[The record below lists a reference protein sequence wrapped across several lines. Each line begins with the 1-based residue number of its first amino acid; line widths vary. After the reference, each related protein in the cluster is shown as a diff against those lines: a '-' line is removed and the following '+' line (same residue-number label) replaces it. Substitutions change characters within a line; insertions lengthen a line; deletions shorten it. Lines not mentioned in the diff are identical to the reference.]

1 MPQSQPTHELMDQIR
16 QEHEEL
22 RETLGKIHRTLGK
35 REAAVAAV
43 AEMLSLLGD
52 DVETHFSDEETT
64 GFFDNVLDRAPRLS
78 DRIDALRSQHQ
89 ELSATVESL
98 QEVATSGDGSDD
110 WWRRIE
116 TAFHDF
122 SKELM
127 HHEGSENEL
136 LLEAYTDDIGAAD

>member
-1 MPQSQPTHELMDQIR
+1 MDQIR